1 MFLLSPEGVTV
12 ACNENDIHVE
22 ISRSIHTG
30 FTDPNDLRLRN
41 SSCLPSYSDAS
52 VINFN
57 IPLGTCG
64 TTVVISSDGVKSF
77 HHNEIIT
84 NSTGSTEFNIIC
96 SFDLGE

>member
-12 ACNENDIHVE
+12 ACNEKDLHVE
-22 ISRSIHTG
+22 INRSIYTG
-30 FTDPNDLRLRN
+30 FTEPHNLRLKD
-41 SSCLPSYSDAS
+41 SSCLPSFSNAS
-52 VINFN
+52 INFN